1 MERDL
6 KDRDAEIDP
15 KFQPSARPQRHT
27 LMTSRKD
34 AKKIAALSSLFASS
48 REIPQA
54 PAAQSNLTLTS
65 TRPSIA
71 PSPLSTI
78 GAPVRPIMTTPTK
91 RSRKASEARK
101 TVVSGKR
108 VSVRVH
114 PGPRRTPQQKHPTNP
129 PPH

>member
-1 MERDL
+1 MEFGRVLFRSTQVTSLCPSNAGARVSAAWATASGDGCAAAGMETRARAARPASGKGFVMERDL
-6 KDRDAEIDP
+6 KERDAEIDP

-71 PSPLSTI
+71 P
-78 GAPVRPIMTTPTK
+78 
-91 RSRKASEARK
+91 
-101 TVVSGKR
+101 
-108 VSVRVH
+108 
-114 PGPRRTPQQKHPTNP
+114 
-129 PPH
+129 